1 MSGTQFD
8 PNTPSS
14 NLYDMDART
23 YDQIIVDEIFYKT
36 NNPRDE
42 VSYRKLD
49 EQTALNIKTRQQESI
64 PSRTTVYVKN

>member
-1 MSGTQFD
+1 MSGVQFD
-8 PNTPSS
+8 PNTQSS

-36 NNPRDE
+36 DNPRDK

-49 EQTALNIKTRQQESI
+49 EQTALNIKTRQQVSV